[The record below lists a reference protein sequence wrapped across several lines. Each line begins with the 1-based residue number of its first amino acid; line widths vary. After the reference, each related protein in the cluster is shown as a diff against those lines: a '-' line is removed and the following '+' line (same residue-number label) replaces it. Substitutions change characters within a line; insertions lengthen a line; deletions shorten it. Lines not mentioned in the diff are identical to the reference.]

1 MQQDFQVIFIVVIGS
16 LLLILLVAF
25 IVLSVFYYQRS
36 QLRNSKAMEDLKN
49 SVQKEMLVAQLEI
62 KENTLNTIAQEIH
75 DNIGQVLSLAKLN
88 LTKVVITDSVS
99 EAEKI
104 NTSRDLIGKAIQDL
118 RNLSKTLNTNYIGEH
133 RLSELIRTDIDMIEK
148 VGDYKIN
155 LHLAGDENLLGSQY
169 QLIVYRIMQEALTN
183 IIKHAQ
189 GSKVEISLRYLPSS
203 LHLVI
208 SDNGIGFDVKKFLSQ
223 NEGRGSGIYNMEHRT
238 RLIGGT
244 FLYES
249 IPGEGTVLTVVL
261 PLNPAA

>member
-155 LHLAGDENLLGSQY
+155 LHLSGDENLLGSQY

-189 GSKVEISLRYLPSS
+189 GSKVEISLRYSPSS

-208 SDNGIGFDVKKFLSQ
+208 SDNGIGFDVEKFLSQ